1 MSLVVN
7 DTWRKSSLS
16 PGGVYKF
23 TKRGPSTF
31 DFFGGTDCPQR
42 AVFKQDIIVNGSGTF
57 GSSTAD
63 TLECDGDIIAFAT
76 SDKQFKDNVLAI
88 EDPIERIKQIGGY
101 TFTWNDSTPI
111 LKNRGTQ
118 DIGVIAQEIEKVL
131 PEVVRTNTVENVKQ
145 VRYEKIV
152 PLLIEGIKE
161 QQNQIEILT
170 EKIKKLENK

>member
-63 TLECDGDIIAFAT
+63 TLE
-76 SDKQFKDNVLAI
+76 
-88 EDPIERIKQIGGY
+88 
-101 TFTWNDSTPI
+101 W
-111 LKNRGTQ
+111 
-118 DIGVIAQEIEKVL
+118 
-131 PEVVRTNTVENVKQ
+131 
-145 VRYEKIV
+145 
-152 PLLIEGIKE
+152 KE
-161 QQNQIEILT
+161 
-170 EKIKKLENK
+170 